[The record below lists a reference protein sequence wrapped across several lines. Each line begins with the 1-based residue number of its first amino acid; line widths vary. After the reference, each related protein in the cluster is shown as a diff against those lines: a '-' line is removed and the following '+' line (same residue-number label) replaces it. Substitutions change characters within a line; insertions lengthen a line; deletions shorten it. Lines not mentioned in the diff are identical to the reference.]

1 MKFAHMADCHVGGW
15 SEPKLRELGVE
26 SFKLAIESCLRERVD
41 FLLISGDLFNTALPG
56 IEVVKEVTGEL
67 KKLNDAGVNVYVI
80 PGSHDFSPSG
90 KTMLDVLEKAGL
102 CMNVF
107 RVCDGKLMMTKD
119 KSGAGITG
127 IIGLTAGLDREF
139 YKNLDFSDV
148 NNYKG
153 YKIFMFHTTI
163 EEFKPKGM
171 ENIEGESL
179 SSLPKGF
186 DYYAGG
192 HVHYLF
198 DREVGNGLLVYPG
211 PVFPNNFKELEEL
224 EYGRLC
230 IIENGRVERITL
242 KLKEV
247 NSYFFDVNNKL
258 AKEVEGEVLEKV
270 KHFQDK
276 IVMLRLEGVLREG
289 GLNDIDFKSIFNEL
303 KDAYCVLKN
312 TSKVLSRE
320 FEEVSAEEGDVE
332 DIEAKVIKEHIGQA
346 GVEFDEK
353 EAIEMLIKILDDEKL
368 EGERVSD
375 FEARIEKNVVKAL
388 KLERLWI

>member
-230 IIENGRVERITL
+230 IIEDGKVERVGL

-289 GLNDIDFKSIFNEL
+289 GVNDIDFKSIFNEL

-320 FEEVSAEEGDVE
+320 FEEISAEEGDVE